1 MAVRPP
7 PAERTGARR
16 TSIQHNTFPSGH
28 AAEAVACA
36 LLVAAAPWPLLAA
49 VAVAA
54 ALVSAGAVLGRYHYA
69 ADAFAGWVVAV
80 AVWGALR

>member
-1 MAVRPP
+1 M
-7 PAERTGARR
+7 
-16 TSIQHNTFPSGH
+16 
-28 AAEAVACA
+28 
-36 LLVAAAPWPLLAA
+36 LLVAAAPWPVLMA

-69 ADAFAGWVVAV
+69 ADAVVGWVVAV